1 MNIHLTVPDEVG
13 MMIKLFGII
22 MIVMTTGI
30 LYSSIYQNEYQ
41 ETQIRT
47 AYGVSKG
54 EIPCNCILDIAD
66 LRSGFELPKVEL
78 MQSPTEQPLDWAE
91 SKEIG
96 MDGILVGNTYL
107 GNYSAGDLVDLNTV
121 KVSQNQLLG
130 LEITDGTLPDIVRT
144 ELINSTTSMNRTD
157 LKIGEIIIDKK
168 ISESNLLF
176 NKSIKEPT
184 LDQNSFRV
192 QVPPQGGDF
201 VIIVSLLY
209 NKPYNSSTFNTTTL
223 TESNPVRLTGIYK
236 GVISVAG

>member
-1 MNIHLTVPDEVG
+1 MRVSI
-13 MMIKLFGII
+13 MIKLFGII

-41 ETQIRT
+41 EIQIRT

-144 ELINSTTSMNRTD
+144 EIINSTTSMNRTD

-201 VIIVSLLY
+201 AIMVSLLY

-236 GVISVAG
+236 GVMSVAG

>member
-1 MNIHLTVPDEVG
+1 MRVSI
-13 MMIKLFGII
+13 MIKLFGII

-41 ETQIRT
+41 EIQIRT

-144 ELINSTTSMNRTD
+144 EIINSTTSMNRTD

-236 GVISVAG
+236 GVMSVAG

>member
-1 MNIHLTVPDEVG
+1 MRVSI
-13 MMIKLFGII
+13 MIKLFGII

-41 ETQIRT
+41 EIQIRT

-107 GNYSAGDLVDLNTV
+107 GNYSAGDLVDLSTV

-130 LEITDGTLPDIVRT
+130 LEITDGTLPDIMRT
-144 ELINSTTSMNRTD
+144 EIINSTTSMNRTD

-209 NKPYNSSTFNTTTL
+209 NKPYTSSTFNTTTL

>member
-1 MNIHLTVPDEVG
+1 
-13 MMIKLFGII
+13 

-107 GNYSAGDLVDLNTV
+107 GNTV

-144 ELINSTTSMNRTD
+144 ELINSTTSMNRID

-209 NKPYNSSTFNTTTL
+209 NKPYTSSTFNTTTL

>member
-1 MNIHLTVPDEVG
+1 
-13 MMIKLFGII
+13 

-54 EIPCNCILDIAD
+54 EIPCNCILDFAD

-78 MQSPTEQPLDWAE
+78 MQSLTEQPLDWAE

-130 LEITDGTLPDIVRT
+130 LEITDGTLPDIVRA
-144 ELINSTTSMNRTD
+144 ELINSTTSMNRID

-209 NKPYNSSTFNTTTL
+209 NKPYTSSTFNTTTL

-236 GVISVAG
+236 GVISVAGQTK

>member
-1 MNIHLTVPDEVG
+1 MRVSI
-13 MMIKLFGII
+13 MIKLFGII

-41 ETQIRT
+41 EIQIRT

-144 ELINSTTSMNRTD
+144 ELINSTTSMNRID
-157 LKIGEIIIDKK
+157 LKLGEIIIDKK

>member
-1 MNIHLTVPDEVG
+1 MRVS

-130 LEITDGTLPDIVRT
+130 LEITDGTLPDIMRT
-144 ELINSTTSMNRTD
+144 EIINSTTSMNRTD

>member
-1 MNIHLTVPDEVG
+1 
-13 MMIKLFGII
+13 
-22 MIVMTTGI
+22 MTTGI

-144 ELINSTTSMNRTD
+144 EIINSTTSMNRTD

-209 NKPYNSSTFNTTTL
+209 NKPYTSSTFNTTTL

>member
-1 MNIHLTVPDEVG
+1 MRVS

-144 ELINSTTSMNRTD
+144 ELINSTTSMNRID

-209 NKPYNSSTFNTTTL
+209 NKPYTSSTFNTTTL